1 MREYFEAEMRL
12 LQEAASEFA
21 AAHPEQARML
31 RLGEGSDR
39 DPYVERLLEGM
50 AFLTSHVRSRIDE
63 SRAVISEQLLSRLC
77 PAQIRPYPSATVLEL
92 SPQSWRQAGQ
102 SVPAGAVVL
111 SRPAGEAAVRCP
123 FTLTRGLRLY
133 PLEVHALTARETDTG
148 ETRLTIE
155 LRAHGG
161 TPMAQLGLGRLDFF
175 VSADRALGTSL
186 YGLLTG
192 ALQIRARGDDG
203 PPRAVPGLRFRPLG
217 LDEEGRLLPAG
228 ESGQLGLDLLQDYFC
243 FRERYLFL
251 RLEGL
256 DDSSLGDVRQ
266 RLTLEVTAPTRLPP
280 GHRLGTEHLRLF
292 CVPAVNLWPTDAE
305 PITLDHRHSE
315 YRLVADASR
324 PDAVSIHS
332 VESVTT
338 RGRRSGEV
346 RELRPLH
353 ALRPGQRERY
363 FHATRHSHGSDAAH
377 TYLQLGGGDATET
390 ETLSARVLACN
401 GHLPRRHLGE
411 GDVCDP
417 GADFPSDLRVRNLG
431 RPSPYHQPPA
441 PLEQPL
447 RLHGFL
453 AASVGSLADAQ
464 TLRRLLNLM
473 DWSERTENRQR
484 IDALSAMTARP
495 LHCLRRGLLQRGLS
509 LEADVEEGAFLSLE
523 DMRLF
528 GDVLHAY
535 LAGAAAVNEFV
546 SLRITTQPRQRALTW
561 PPRTGQSS
569 PL

>member
-1 MREYFEAEMRL
+1 MHEYFDAEMRL
-12 LQEAASEFA
+12 LQEAASEFS

-63 SRAVISEQLLSRLC
+63 SRAVISEQLLARLC

-133 PLEVHALTARETDTG
+133 PLEVHALQARETDTG

-155 LRAHGG
+155 LRVHGG
-161 TPMAQLGLGRLDFF
+161 TPMAQLGLRHLDFF
-175 VSADRALGTSL
+175 VNADRAMAASV
-186 YGLLTG
+186 YCLLTG
-192 ALQIRARGDDG
+192 ALQIRAWGDDG
-203 PPRAVPGLRFRPLG
+203 PPRSVPGLRFRPLG
-217 LDEEGRLLPAG
+217 LDDEGRLLPAG

-256 DDSSLGDVRQ
+256 GDTSLGEARQ
-266 RLTLEVTAPTRLPP
+266 RLTLEVTAPSRLPQ
-280 GHRLGTEHLRLF
+280 GHRLGTGHLRLF

-332 VESVTT
+332 VESVTA
-338 RGRRSGEV
+338 RGRSSGEV
-346 RELRPLH
+346 KELRPLH
-353 ALRPGQRERY
+353 GLRPGQRERY
-363 FHATRHSHGSDAAH
+363 YHATRHSHGSDSAH
-377 TYLQLGGGDATET
+377 TYLQLGGGDAAET
-390 ETLSARVLACN
+390 ETLSVRVLACN

-417 GADFPSDLRVRNLG
+417 GADFPSDLRVRSLG
-431 RPSPYHQPPA
+431 RPSPYYQPPA

-453 AASVGSLADAQ
+453 AARVGSLADAQ
-464 TLRRLLNLM
+464 TLRRLLHLM

-484 IDALSAMTARP
+484 IEALSAMTARP
-495 LHCLRRGLLQRGLS
+495 LHSLRRGLLQRGLS
-509 LEADVEEGAFLSLE
+509 LEAEVEEGAFLSQE

>member
-12 LQEAASEFA
+12 LHEAASEFA
-21 AAHPEQARML
+21 GAHPEQARML

-63 SRAVISEQLLSRLC
+63 SRAVISEQLLARLC
-77 PAQIRPYPSATVLEL
+77 PAQVRPYPSATVLEL
-92 SPQSWRQAGQ
+92 RPQSWRQAGQ

-133 PLEVHALTARETDTG
+133 PLEVEAVTAQETDAG
-148 ETRLTIE
+148 ETRLTMA
-155 LRAHGG
+155 LRAHGS
-161 TPMAQLGLGRLDFF
+161 TPISGLGLGPLDFF
-175 VSADRALGTSL
+175 ISADRALGTSL
-186 YGLLTG
+186 YCLLIG
-192 ALQIRARGDDG
+192 ALQIRARADNG
-203 PPRAVPGLRFRPLG
+203 PLRAMPALRFRPVG
-217 LDEEGRLLPAG
+217 LDDEGRLLPAG

-256 DDSSLGDVRQ
+256 GDPSLGDPQQ
-266 RLTLEVTAPTRLPP
+266 RLTLEVTAPIRLPP
-280 GHRLGTEHLRLF
+280 GHRLGCEHLRLF
-292 CVPAVNLWPTDAE
+292 CVPAVNLWPMDAE
-305 PITLDHRHSE
+305 PITLDHRRSE
-315 YRLVADASR
+315 YRLVADASL
-324 PDAVSIHS
+324 PDAVSIQA
-332 VESVTT
+332 VQSVTT
-338 RGRRSGEV
+338 RGRRSGEISV
-346 RELRPLH
+346 LRPLH
-353 ALRPGQRERY
+353 GLRPGGRARY
-363 FHATRHSHGSDAAH
+363 FHATRHSHGSESAH
-377 TYLQLGGGDATET
+377 TCLQLGGGDATET

-411 GDVCDP
+411 GDVCEP

-431 RPSPYHQPPA
+431 RPSPYYQPPA
-441 PLEQPL
+441 PLEHPL

-453 AASVGSLADAQ
+453 ATSAGSLADAE
-464 TLRRLLNLM
+464 TLRRLLHLM
-473 DWSERTENRQR
+473 DWSERTENRRR
-484 IDALSAMTARP
+484 IDALSAMSARP
-495 LHCLRRGLLQRGLS
+495 LHCLRHGLLQRGLA
-509 LEADVEEGAFLSLE
+509 LEAEVEEGAFLSLE
-523 DMRLF
+523 DLRLF

-535 LAGAAAVNEFV
+535 LASAAAVNEFV
-546 SLRITTQPRQRALTW
+546 SLSITTQPRQRALTW

>member
-1 MREYFEAEMRL
+1 MRDYFEAEMRL

-63 SRAVISEQLLSRLC
+63 SRAVISEQLLARLC
-77 PAQIRPYPSATVLEL
+77 PAQVRPYPSATVLEL
-92 SPQSWRQAGQ
+92 RPQSWRQAAQ
-102 SVPAGAVVL
+102 SVPSGAVVF
-111 SRPAGEAAVRCP
+111 SRPVGEAAVRCP

-133 PLEVHALTARETDTG
+133 PLEVHALTAQESDTG
-148 ETRLTIE
+148 ETRLSIE
-155 LRAHGG
+155 LRAHGT
-161 TPMAQLGLGRLDFF
+161 TPIAGLGLGHLDFF
-175 VSADRALGTSL
+175 ISADRALGTSL
-186 YGLLTG
+186 YALLTG
-192 ALQIRARGDDG
+192 ALQIHARADQG
-203 PPRAVPGLRFRPLG
+203 PLRAAPALRFRPVG
-217 LDEEGRLLPAG
+217 LEDEGGLLPAG

-243 FRERYLFL
+243 FRERYFFL

-256 DDSSLGDVRQ
+256 DDPSLGEAEQ
-266 RLTLEVTAPTRLPP
+266 RLSLEVTAPIRLPP
-280 GHRLGTEHLRLF
+280 GHRLGAEHLRLF
-292 CVPAVNLWPTDAE
+292 CVPAVNLWPMDAE
-305 PITLDHRHSE
+305 PITLDHRRSE
-315 YRLVADASR
+315 YRLDADASR
-324 PDAVSIHS
+324 PDAVSIQA

-338 RGRRSGEV
+338 RSRRSGEV
-346 RELRPLH
+346 SELRPLH
-353 ALRPGQRERY
+353 RLHPGQRARY
-363 FHATRHSHGSDAAH
+363 FHATRHSHGSDSAH
-377 TYLQLGGGDATET
+377 TYLQLGGGEATET

-411 GDVCDP
+411 GDVCEP

-431 RPSPYHQPPA
+431 RPSPCYPPPA
-441 PLEQPL
+441 PLEHPL

-453 AASVGSLADAQ
+453 AASVGSLADAP
-464 TLRRLLNLM
+464 TLRRLLHLM
-473 DWSERTENRQR
+473 DWSERPENRQR
-484 IDALSAMTARP
+484 INALSAIRARP
-495 LHCLRRGLLQRGLS
+495 LHCLRHGLLQRGLC
-509 LEADVEEGAFLSLE
+509 LEAEVEEGAFLSLA

-546 SLRITTQPRQRALTW
+546 SLSITTQPRHRELKW